1 VRTRKENLISY
12 GLTTLCTAGLLTI
25 YGWLVHE
32 ASTAEAEVA
41 ALQKVVDELKE
52 GNAELEIRN
61 AELYA
66 DFCQEAE
73 WLQECQ
79 LSLQSE
85 DAERQLSVESI
96 DKIIGVHQ

>member
-1 VRTRKENLISY
+1 V
-12 GLTTLCTAGLLTI
+12 GLLSI
-25 YGWLVHE
+25 YGWLVHNI
-32 ASTAEAEVA
+32 SNTRAEVVQ
-41 ALQKVVDELKE
+41 LQQVLDELKA
-52 GNAELEIRN
+52 GNAELEVEN
-61 AELYA
+61 AQLYQ

-96 DKIIGVHQ
+96 DKILKVKK

>member
-1 VRTRKENLISY
+1 V
-12 GLTTLCTAGLLTI
+12 GLLSI
-25 YGWLVHE
+25 YGWLVHNI
-32 ASTAEAEVA
+32 SRTRAEVEQ
-41 ALQKVVDELKE
+41 LQLRVNELKS
-52 GNAELEIRN
+52 GNAELEVQN

-79 LSLQSE
+79 LSIQSE

-96 DKIIGVHQ
+96 DNIIGVHQ

>member
-1 VRTRKENLISY
+1 MVICWAVLLGIYALMLYRTNVVR
-12 GLTTLCTAGLLTI
+12 
-25 YGWLVHE
+25 
-32 ASTAEAEVA
+32 AEVEQ
-41 ALQKVVDELKE
+41 LQLRVNELKA
-52 GNAELEIRN
+52 GNAKLEVEN
-61 AELYA
+61 AQLYM

-96 DKIIGVHQ
+96 DKTLKVKK